1 MELTIQR
8 LLGEK
13 KRLSQRIQKQIQELQ
28 VAGIKYNQRDKVNRT
43 KLTKEQFI
51 SKSKADM
58 QSIEKLIEN
67 LNKIEV
73 AINIANATTTLV
85 FKGKEIT
92 LIEAIKIRDNN
103 SLTKKYIDKLISQ
116 YEENLDEYEYAQA
129 EVEREVDQQI
139 SSMLGKDGDVNSKSI
154 IAIRKQILDEKS
166 IELVCDNMLKERIDT
181 LSELNTDDMA
191 ELNSLISEANSVT
204 KVNINLD

>member
-116 YEENLDEYEYAQA
+116 HEENLDEYEYAQA